1 MSNVI
6 QNIDWAN
13 VSLNEQVLATEVWQP
28 MFFWYWQLLNVT
40 LQFVPIIIVVSMFWL
55 IYDYLKN
62 LSNKN
67 SLESK
72 KSLENK

>member
-1 MSNVI
+1 MSNII
-6 QNIDWAN
+6 QRVNGAT
-13 VSLNEQVLATEVWQP
+13 VELNETVLAQDVWEP
-28 MFFWYWQLLNVT
+28 MFFRYWQLLNVT
-40 LQFVPIIIVVSMFWL
+40 IRFIPIIIVISMFWL